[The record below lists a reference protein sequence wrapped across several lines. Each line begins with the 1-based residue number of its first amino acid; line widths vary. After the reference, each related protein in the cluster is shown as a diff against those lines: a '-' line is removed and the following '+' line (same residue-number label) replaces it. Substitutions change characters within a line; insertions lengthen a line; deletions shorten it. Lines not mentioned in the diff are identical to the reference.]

1 MLNETETKNLKKKPE
16 NCKINKKKYIWKK
29 KMGKFVII

>member
-29 KMGKFVII
+29 MGKFVII